1 MSFFNATE
9 EDWPWDR
16 GCADGIDD
24 HHSLPLCPEILAA
37 LAAALG
43 NIGNWSDV
51 GAIANGNGTG
61 RFLPA
66 PTQAPRTD
74 AITAIVGPALYGTV
88 AVVGFLG
95 NLLVIY
101 TLLAHTKM
109 KDATNYYILNL
120 ALADA
125 LFMLGIPFISAS
137 SAMKRWVFGRA
148 MCKIVLSMD
157 AMNMFTTVFNL
168 AVLSVDRHLATV
180 RANTHSHWRRPKVAT
195 AVCLGVWL
203 AAVLLSIPVMVV
215 SDNVLMMDGNY
226 MCMLDWP
233 EDTFLFWYHA
243 FTSYT
248 FTMGFLV
255 PLLVISGSY
264 ASVIRHLH
272 RNTPANAAVARVALN
287 MRNKFI
293 HSFKVTKTV
302 TALIVTFVFCWL
314 PFHVCQVLNLSTD
327 LPEKPTMA
335 AFHIAMILSY
345 ANSCANP
352 FLYVFTSQK
361 FRDSCRAA
369 LCLNRDE
376 NTATHTPVVARR
388 RAPPEDAFFEE
399 EVCEE
404 NRATVPYAA
413 PERVIM
419 FETTV

>member
-66 PTQAPRTD
+66 PTQAPSTD

-148 MCKIVLSMD
+148 ACKIVLSMD

-272 RNTPANAAVARVALN
+272 RNTPANAAVARVAVN
-287 MRNKFI
+287 MRN
-293 HSFKVTKTV
+293 KVTKTV

-335 AFHIAMILSY
+335 AFHIAMVLSY

-413 PERVIM
+413 PERVVM